1 MNNKVKF
8 KGPMKHFMRW
18 PLYLSVL
25 VVLLDLL
32 VFIVSVKAGILVSV
46 GTVIYIFIAVQLFR
60 YHKPLIINDMIA
72 FANQY
77 DVVEKRML
85 EELALPYAIM
95 DMEGR
100 MIWSNRIFSEITGR
114 DQFYKKN
121 ISTVFPDITHGRSGK
136 PCRYSG
142 GYVPEC

>member
-1 MNNKVKF
+1 
-8 KGPMKHFMRW
+8 
-18 PLYLSVL
+18 
-25 VVLLDLL
+25 
-32 VFIVSVKAGILVSV
+32 
-46 GTVIYIFIAVQLFR
+46 
-60 YHKPLIINDMIA
+60 MIA

-121 ISTVFPDITHGRSGK
+121 ISTVFPDITPDKLPVADELEISEISIHFGDRIYRASMQRVTMGGSGQS
-136 PCRYSG
+136 CGYSG
-142 GYVPEC
+142 EYVPEYQSDRHVSL

>member
-1 MNNKVKF
+1 
-8 KGPMKHFMRW
+8 MKHFMRW

-25 VVLLDLL
+25 GLLLDLL
-32 VFIVSVKAGILVSV
+32 VFILSVKARWNLVSV

-100 MIWSNRIFSEITGR
+100 MIWSTKVFSEITGR
-114 DQFYKKN
+114 DQF
-121 ISTVFPDITHGRSGK
+121 I
-136 PCRYSG
+136 
-142 GYVPEC
+142 

>member
-1 MNNKVKF
+1 MGILIYV
-8 KGPMKHFMRW
+8 GIA
-18 PLYLSVL
+18 V
-25 VVLLDLL
+25 VVLRCHRP
-32 VFIVSVKAGILVSV
+32 FIVNGL
-46 GTVIYIFIAVQLFR
+46 
-60 YHKPLIINDMIA
+60 IA

-121 ISTVFPDITHGRSGK
+121 ISTVFPDITPDRLPVAEDQEISEMSTHFGDCIYRVSMH
-136 PCRYSG
+136 
-142 GYVPEC
+142 

>member
-1 MNNKVKF
+1 M
-8 KGPMKHFMRW
+8 
-18 PLYLSVL
+18 
-25 VVLLDLL
+25 
-32 VFIVSVKAGILVSV
+32 SV

-114 DQFYKKN
+114 DQFYKK
-121 ISTVFPDITHGRSGK
+121 ISAQFSRILLRTSFL
-136 PCRYSG
+136 
-142 GYVPEC
+142 

>member
-1 MNNKVKF
+1 M
-8 KGPMKHFMRW
+8 
-18 PLYLSVL
+18 
-25 VVLLDLL
+25 
-32 VFIVSVKAGILVSV
+32 SV

-100 MIWSNRIFSEITGR
+100 MIWSNRIIFGDHGQRSVFI
-114 DQFYKKN
+114 KKN
-121 ISTVFPDITHGRSGK
+121 ISTVFPDITPDKLPVADELEISR
-136 PCRYSG
+136 
-142 GYVPEC
+142 